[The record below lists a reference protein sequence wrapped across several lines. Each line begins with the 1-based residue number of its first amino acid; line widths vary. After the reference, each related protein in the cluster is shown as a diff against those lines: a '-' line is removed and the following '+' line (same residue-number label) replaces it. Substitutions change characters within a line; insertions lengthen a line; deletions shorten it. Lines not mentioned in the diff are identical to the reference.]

1 MLLNNDHTNTLK
13 IFSIPRKHIEINIPA
28 EPSSILNNDCTN
40 TLKILSI
47 SPEHVEINI
56 SAEPSSILNN
66 ELTLKIS
73 SEIPDGFNINM
84 NFSGYFENFT
94 LFGKLSTKI
103 EMLPVQD
110 YHLNLYNNILAS
122 NKCVEVTPALL
133 EKSGISNNYHLYHS
147 GIEPFIHFL
156 NTHEYIII
164 CFLPIISG
172 ILINSMI
179 RFSNI
184 GLEVSKMLS
193 SFFTNHPRFLALST
207 PSF

>member
-1 MLLNNDHTNTLK
+1 
-13 IFSIPRKHIEINIPA
+13 
-28 EPSSILNNDCTN
+28 
-40 TLKILSI
+40 
-47 SPEHVEINI
+47 
-56 SAEPSSILNN
+56 
-66 ELTLKIS
+66 
-73 SEIPDGFNINM
+73 M
-84 NFSGYFENFT
+84 NFSGFFENFT

-103 EMLPVQD
+103 DSLPVQD

-122 NKCVEVTPALL
+122 NKCVEVIPSGL
-133 EKSGISNNYHLYHS
+133 EISGISNNYHLYHS

-156 NTHEYIII
+156 TTHPYIII
-164 CFLPIISG
+164 GFLAIISS
-172 ILINSMI
+172 IFSNSMI